1 MLSIPVSVPDG
12 MDSSKVI
19 ASSDA
24 NRRSSKVS
32 LVVGSRKE
40 NSSKMRKSAVM
51 EMAWVTF

>member
-1 MLSIPVSVPDG
+1 
-12 MDSSKVI
+12 
-19 ASSDA
+19 
-24 NRRSSKVS
+24 VS